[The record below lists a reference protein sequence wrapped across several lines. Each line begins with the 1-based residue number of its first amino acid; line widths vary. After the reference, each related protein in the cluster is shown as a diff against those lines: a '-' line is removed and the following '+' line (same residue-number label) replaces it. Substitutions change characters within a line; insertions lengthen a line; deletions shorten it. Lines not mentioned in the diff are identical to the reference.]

1 MVGMVLVVNSSARD
15 TVGMM
20 LPVINIPAFVM
31 RAALMDGMVL
41 FVTEVIFFSNDIHF
55 VAVHL
60 K

>member
-15 TVGMM
+15 TVGIM

-41 FVTEVIFFSNDIHF
+41 FVTEVIFFFQMIYI
-55 VAVHL
+55 L
-60 K
+60 